1 MASEFGWITAEAG
14 RQPWSVY
21 GWLPTFQAASS
32 HPVGYMIFSLIGFA
46 LLYSSFIAA
55 ELYLMF
61 KFARLGP
68 LPHHDAPD
76 SGDAPMFAAQPAE

>member
-1 MASEFGWITAEAG
+1 VFGF
-14 RQPWSVY
+14 
-21 GWLPTFQAASS
+21 LPTFQAASS
-32 HPVGYMIFSLIGFA
+32 HPLGYMIFSLIGFA

-68 LPHHDAPD
+68 QPHHDTPD
-76 SGDAPMFAAQPAE
+76 EPGDVPMFAAAAE